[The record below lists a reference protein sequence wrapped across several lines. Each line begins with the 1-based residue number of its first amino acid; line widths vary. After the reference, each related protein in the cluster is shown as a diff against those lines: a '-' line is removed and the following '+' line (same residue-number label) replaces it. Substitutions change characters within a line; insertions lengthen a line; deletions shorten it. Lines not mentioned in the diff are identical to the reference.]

1 MVTKWLKAGFIDKN
15 KLFPTKAGT
24 PQGGTISPTL
34 ANMVLDGLEEAIY
47 KSVNTRIRKYDG
59 CRRNYHKI
67 HFVRYADD
75 FVVTGASKEVLMN
88 VVKPVIADFLSARG
102 LTLSE
107 TKTKITD
114 VYTGFDFL
122 GQNIRKFSNGK
133 LLIRPSK
140 DNFKA
145 VLSKI
150 KNIIVEHRGAP
161 TVELIRRMNSVITGW
176 TNFHKH
182 IAAAKHFVD
191 LDRFIWFYL
200 WKWAKHRH
208 SNKGHCWIAD
218 KYFKRVGNRKWNFF
232 GTFDNGTEIFLKH
245 ASDTH
250 IKRHVLING
259 NANPYCA
266 LWDKYYLRRYA
277 KSKAS

>member
-1 MVTKWLKAGFIDKN
+1 
-15 KLFPTKAGT
+15 
-24 PQGGTISPTL
+24 
-34 ANMVLDGLEEAIY
+34 MVLDGLEEAIY
-47 KSVNTRIRKYDG
+47 KCVNTRIRKHDG

-67 HFVRYADD
+67 HFIRYADD
-75 FVVTGASKEVLMN
+75 FIVTGTNKEVLMN
-88 VVKPVIADFLSARG
+88 VVKPVIAEFLAARG

-133 LLIRPSK
+133 LLIKPSK
-140 DNFKA
+140 ENFKS

-150 KNIIVEHRGAP
+150 KLIIIKHRGAL
-161 TVELIRRMNSVITGW
+161 TVELIRRLNSVITGW
-176 TNFHKH
+176 ANYHKH
-182 IAAAKHFVD
+182 IVASKYFVA

-200 WKWAKHRH
+200 WKWAKRRH
-208 SNKGHCWIAD
+208 SNKGLIWIAN
-218 KYFKRVGNRKWNFF
+218 KYFKKVGTRKWTFF
-232 GTFDNGTEIFLKH
+232 GTFDNRSVILLKY
-245 ASDTH
+245 ASDTI

-266 LWDKYYLRRYA
+266 KWDKYYRRRFA
-277 KSKAS
+277 MSKAA

>member
-1 MVTKWLKAGFIDKN
+1 
-15 KLFPTKAGT
+15 
-24 PQGGTISPTL
+24 
-34 ANMVLDGLEEAIY
+34 
-47 KSVNTRIRKYDG
+47 
-59 CRRNYHKI
+59 
-67 HFVRYADD
+67 
-75 FVVTGASKEVLMN
+75 MN
-88 VVKPVIADFLSARG
+88 IVKPVITDFLSARG

-150 KNIIVEHRGAP
+150 KLIIFQLRGDP
-161 TVELIRRMNSVITGW
+161 TVELIRRLNSVITGW
-176 TNFHKH
+176 TNYHKH
-182 IAAAKHFVD
+182 VASSKHFVD

-200 WKWAKHRH
+200 WKWAKRRH
-208 SNKGHCWIAD
+208 SNKGHLWIAK
-218 KYFKRVGNRKWNFF
+218 KYFKKAGTRKWTFF
-232 GTFDNGTEIFLKH
+232 GTFDNKSEILLKY
-245 ASDTH
+245 ASDTI

-266 LWDKYYLRRYA
+266 LWDKYYRRRFA
-277 KSKAS
+277 LSKSA

>member
-1 MVTKWLKAGFIDKN
+1 
-15 KLFPTKAGT
+15 
-24 PQGGTISPTL
+24 
-34 ANMVLDGLEEAIY
+34 MVLDGLEEAIY
-47 KSVNTRIRKYDG
+47 KSVNTRIRKHDG
-59 CRRNYHKI
+59 CKRNYHKI

-140 DNFKA
+140 ENFKT

-150 KNIIVEHRGAP
+150 KYIITKHRGAP
-161 TVELIRRMNSVITGW
+161 TVDLIRRLNSVITG
-176 TNFHKH
+176 
-182 IAAAKHFVD
+182 
-191 LDRFIWFYL
+191 
-200 WKWAKHRH
+200 
-208 SNKGHCWIAD
+208 
-218 KYFKRVGNRKWNFF
+218 
-232 GTFDNGTEIFLKH
+232 
-245 ASDTH
+245 
-250 IKRHVLING
+250 
-259 NANPYCA
+259 
-266 LWDKYYLRRYA
+266 
-277 KSKAS
+277 